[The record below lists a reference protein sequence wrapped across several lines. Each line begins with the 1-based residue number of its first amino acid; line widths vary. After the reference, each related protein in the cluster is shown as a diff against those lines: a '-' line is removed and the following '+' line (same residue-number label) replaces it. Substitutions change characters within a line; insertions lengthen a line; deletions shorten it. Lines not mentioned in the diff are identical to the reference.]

1 METIAGNRGQ
11 KKRQSLTTEGLT
23 PEGLT
28 TIDVDG
34 RPLTLRVR
42 RNPRARQLVLS
53 IDPIDDIAVITLPP
67 HTAVDEGLDLARQKA
82 GWIRACLDAL
92 PPRVPFADG
101 ARVPL
106 LGRHHRIRHAPGAR
120 RPVWAED
127 GVIVVSGRPEHLA
140 RRLRDWLKR
149 EARREIEGRV
159 ADKAARIERQAGRIT
174 LRDTRS
180 RWGSCGAGGNLSF
193 CWRLVMAPETVL
205 DYVVAH
211 EVTHLKYASHGPRF
225 WGTVARLTDDMAGAK
240 DWIRRNGEHLH
251 RYG

>member
-1 METIAGNRGQ
+1 M
-11 KKRQSLTTEGLT
+11 SLFSGARADKH
-23 PEGLT
+23 EGLT
-28 TIDVDG
+28 TIEVDG
-34 RPLTLRVR
+34 RPLALRVR

-53 IDPIDDIAVITLPP
+53 IDPIEDIAVITLPP
-67 HTAVDEGLDLARQKA
+67 RTAVGEGLDLARQKA

-101 ARVPL
+101 AVVPL
-106 LGRHHRIRHAPGAR
+106 LGLDHRVRHSPGTRSPGSR
-120 RPVWAED
+120 RPVWRED

-140 RRLRDWLKR
+140 RRLRDWLKQ

-159 ADKAARIERQAGRIT
+159 ADKAARIERRAGRIT

-180 RWGSCGAGGNLSF
+180 RWGSCAANGNLSF
-193 CWRLVMAPETVL
+193 CWRLVMAPEPVL

-211 EVTHLKYASHGPRF
+211 EVAHLKYRSHGPRF
-225 WGTVARLTDDMAGAK
+225 WGTVARLTADMAGAK
-240 DWIRRNGEHLH
+240 DWIRRKGEHLH